1 MKKNIL
7 VVDDSRLIQTVAQK
21 AVMKINYNAI
31 IATNGKEGLERLEE
45 NDIDLI
51 FSDVNMPEMNGS
63 NFIHKIKEHDKFQF
77 IPVVMLTVEDDENIK
92 KEFRDLGVKAW
103 LMKPFN
109 EKRFLFTIDKILG
122 VVE

>member
-7 VVDDSRLIQTVAQK
+7 IVDDSRLIQTIAKK
-21 AVMKINYNAI
+21 AVIKKNCNAI
-31 IATNGKEGLERLEE
+31 IATNGEEGLERLEE

-51 FSDVNMPEMNGS
+51 FSDINMPIMDGS
-63 NFIHKIKEHDKFQF
+63 HFIHKIKEHDKFHF
-77 IPVVMLTVEDDENIK
+77 IPIVMLTVVDDENIK

-122 VVE
+122 VAE